1 MRNEPSKRLQGL
13 SNCEGDLDAAAKAAL
28 TIESLES
35 ICESMLANIHTLAAI
50 VDVSI
55 GQVEML
61 EKLCIEQAREIR
73 RLGGRTKV
81 DMTTLTDEQTARI
94 LKAIMESR
102 P

>member
-1 MRNEPSKRLQGL
+1 MRNKLSQRLQNL
-13 SNCEGDLDAAAKAAL
+13 HNHSGDPDTVAEAAL

-35 ICESMLANIHTLAAI
+35 MCESMLANIHTLAAI

-61 EKLCIEQAREIR
+61 EELCIEQAREIR

-94 LKAIMESR
+94 LKAIMEAR

>member
-1 MRNEPSKRLQGL
+1 MRNEMSKRLMNL
-13 SNCEGDLDAAAKAAL
+13 HEFSGDPDTVADAAF

-35 ICESMLANIHTLAAI
+35 MCESMLANIHAMAAI

-55 GQVEML
+55 GQIEML
-61 EKLCIEQAREIR
+61 ENLCIEQAKEIR
-73 RLGGRTKV
+73 RLGGRSKV
-81 DMTTLTDEQTARI
+81 DMTKLTDEQTARI